1 MLSRLI
7 DKFWQTKNADTSMP
21 LPAVTPNLPQET
33 EWRPGDT
40 ILDRYK
46 VEQVF
51 SGAMG
56 KVYIA
61 QHLGWNIQVA
71 IKVPRPE
78 VLADEE
84 GAKRIFTE
92 ADSWVRMGMHPNVAT
107 CFYVMTID
115 KIPHLFIEFVDG
127 GDLSSWLKAGRCKDQ
142 RTALSMAIQF
152 CHGMEFTHSKG
163 IIHRDIK
170 PQNILVT
177 KNALV
182 KITDFGIVQSI
193 KHHHPGTATPL
204 PDHSDNDDTIGFRGT
219 PGYASPEQFR
229 DTHGVDRRTD
239 IFSFGICLWLMFC
252 GRKPFKNNQIPE
264 PVKPTPADTALPF
277 PKSLITLLIKSVAH
291 DPNQRYQNFKE
302 LRADLNQAH
311 IDLYR
316 VDCPYME
323 VDFTD
328 LEAENYNN
336 RAVSYLEL
344 NKIKEATLCL
354 ARAMEINDSL
364 PEAIFNDTL
373 LRWRTGKHPASTLY
387 RETEAVRQRLPK
399 VKLLEVLSQALKKST
414 LPATADKSASKND
427 ATTKAVPLFPEYV
440 LCLPKN
446 SADVFRTSQ
455 LHLASQRNI
464 IDLLAKEQYQ
474 KCHEVLSRSWENIG
488 YRKDQIFI
496 DTYGQLVAKGT
507 KKKIKT
513 LIRLMTMPAVSG
525 AVDWLTSMPGEKI
538 IFLSEDGKVML
549 RPYGPG
555 HKTKLLDA
563 YQNVTAIRLSP
574 RQTETEQSS
583 SQDLLALA
591 IHGGIHLLLLKSGA
605 VDKVIMTPSKVTT
618 LCFSTDS
625 TLLTY
630 GCETGQMFTVNLLS
644 GKTSTHNNE
653 KNGPARS
660 IIYFDKQHDFI
671 SGHEDGSLCFWE
683 HGARQCHRQ
692 LEAHALPVTILS
704 AATNGTF
711 FLSGAPDRAIKIWNR
726 KTGQCLQSINPH
738 DDTIN
743 AAMILADSNHFVSAS
758 DDDLIKIW
766 NLNTGLCL
774 HTLDGRGDGIRSL
787 AVGPQ
792 PHILLAGRNDG
803 AIIAWMVV
811 YDLEFS

>member
-1 MLSRLI
+1 MLTRLLE
-7 DKFWQTKNADTSMP
+7 KLMP
-21 LPAVTPNLPQET
+21 AKASGKPLASSAGVPNLAQET

-40 ILDRYK
+40 ILGRYK

-61 QHLGWNIQVA
+61 QHLGWNIPVA

-127 GDLSSWLKAGRCKDQ
+127 GDLSAWLKAGRCKDQ
-142 RTALSMAIQF
+142 RTSLSMAIQF

-177 KNALV
+177 RNALV

-193 KHHHPGTATPL
+193 KHPDANSSSPL
-204 PDHSDNDDTIGFRGT
+204 PDTSDNDGTIGFRGT

-264 PVKPTPADTALPF
+264 PAEPTPPSGSPPF
-277 PKSLITLLIKSVAH
+277 PKALIHLLKKSVAY
-291 DPNQRYQNFKE
+291 DPNLRYQDFKD
-302 LRADLNQAH
+302 LRTDLNQAH
-311 IDLYR
+311 IDLFR
-316 VDCPYME
+316 IDCPYME

-344 NKIKEATLCL
+344 NKTKEAALCL

-364 PEAIFNDTL
+364 PEAIYNDTL
-373 LRWRTGKHPASTLY
+373 LRWRTGKPSVTTLY

-399 VKLLEVLSQALKKST
+399 AKLLEVLSQSLKKNFPPS
-414 LPATADKSASKND
+414 
-427 ATTKAVPLFPEYV
+427 TKAEPKTTDKQSAKSQESTFPEYA

-464 IDLLAKEQYQ
+464 VDLLAKGQYQ
-474 KCHEVLSRSWENIG
+474 QCHEVLSRSWENIG
-488 YRKDQIFI
+488 YRKDQVFL
-496 DTYGQLVAKGT
+496 DTYEQLVHKGA
-507 KKKIKT
+507 KKKIKA
-513 LIRLMTMPAVSG
+513 IVRLMTLPAAGGV
-525 AVDWLTSMPGEKI
+525 ATWLTSLPGSKKI
-538 IFLSEDGKVML
+538 ILLNKNGEVML
-549 RPYGPG
+549 RHYGPG
-555 HKTKLLDA
+555 QKIKILDS
-563 YQNVTAIRLSP
+563 YQNATALALSP
-574 RQTETEQSS
+574 DQQ
-583 SQDLLALA
+583 LLALA
-591 IHGGIHLLLLKSGA
+591 CPGGIHLLMIKSGA
-605 VDKVIMTPSKVTT
+605 VDKVIMTPSRVTALT
-618 LCFSTDS
+618 FSTDS

-630 GCETGQMFTVNLLS
+630 GCETSQLFTVDLAS
-644 GKTSTHNNE
+644 GKTMTISTG

-660 IIYFDKQHDFI
+660 IVYFDKRHDFV
-671 SGHEDGSLCFWE
+671 SGHEDGALCFWE
-683 HGARQCHRQ
+683 HGARDCHRQ
-692 LEAHALPVTILS
+692 LEAHAMPVTILS
-704 AATNGTF
+704 PSSNGAL
-711 FLSGAPDRAIKIWNR
+711 FLSGAADRIIKIWNR
-726 KTGQCLQSINPH
+726 QNGQCLKSIKPH
-738 DDTIN
+738 DDAIN
-743 AAMILADSNHFVSAS
+743 AALILPDNTHLVSAS

-766 NLNTGLCL
+766 NMDSGICL

-787 AVGPQ
+787 AMGPQ

-803 AIIAWMVV
+803 AIIAWMVI
-811 YDLEFS
+811 YDLDFS

>member
-1 MLSRLI
+1 
-7 DKFWQTKNADTSMP
+7 MP
-21 LPAVTPNLPQET
+21 LPGIVPLPHET

-115 KIPHLFIEFVDG
+115 RIPHLFIEYVDG

-193 KHHHPGTATPL
+193 KHSGSDTSAPL
-204 PDHSDNDDTIGFRGT
+204 PDHADNDNTIGFRGT

-252 GRKPFKNNQIPE
+252 GRKPYQNNQIPE
-264 PVKPTPADTALPF
+264 PLKPTPAGTAQAF
-277 PKSLITLLIKSVAH
+277 PKSLTTLLIKSVAH
-291 DPNQRYQNFKE
+291 DPNLRYQSFKE
-302 LRADLNQAH
+302 LRTDLNQAH
-311 IDLYR
+311 IDLYH

-344 NKIKEATLCL
+344 DKIKEATLCL
-354 ARAMEINDSL
+354 NRALEINDSL

-373 LRWRTGKHPASTLY
+373 LRWRSGKHPASTLY
-387 RETEAVRQRLPK
+387 RETEAVRQRLPQA
-399 VKLLEVLSQALKKST
+399 KLLELLSQALKKST
-414 LPATADKSASKND
+414 LPKSQEKSANERD
-427 ATTKAVPLFPEYV
+427 AAPETPPPFPEYV

-464 IDLLAKEQYQ
+464 VDLFAKEQYQ

-488 YRKDQIFI
+488 YRKDKTFVDI
-496 DTYGQLVAKGT
+496 YGQLASKGIR
-507 KKKIKT
+507 KNIKT
-513 LIRLMTMPAVSG
+513 VIRLMTMPASRD
-525 AVDWLTSMPGEKI
+525 AVNRLTSISGSKI

-549 RPYGPG
+549 RAYGPG
-555 HKTKLLDA
+555 HKTKVLDA
-563 YQNVTAIRLSP
+563 YQDVTAFALSHHP
-574 RQTETEQSS
+574 PADVSNQS
-583 SQDLLALA
+583 QELLAVA
-591 IHGGIHLLLLKSGA
+591 SAGAIHLLMLKNGA
-605 VDKVIMTPSKVTT
+605 IDKVIMTPGKVTA
-618 LCFSTDS
+618 LSFSTDS

-644 GKTSTHNNE
+644 GKTLSHLNE
-653 KNGPARS
+653 KNGPAHA
-660 IIYFDKQHDFI
+660 IVYFDKQHDFI
-671 SGHEDGSLCFWE
+671 SGHEDGTLCFWE
-683 HGARQCHRQ
+683 QGAKQSLRQ

-704 AATNGTF
+704 AAPNGAF
-711 FLSGAPDRAIKIWNR
+711 FLSGSPDRVIKIWHR
-726 KTGQCLQSINPH
+726 KTGQCLKSLNPH

-766 NLNTGLCL
+766 NLGSGLCL

-787 AVGPQ
+787 AAGPQ

-803 AIIAWMVV
+803 AITAWMLV

>member
-1 MLSRLI
+1 MLSRFI
-7 DKFWQTKNADTSMP
+7 DKFRLTKTTGTSTP
-21 LPAVTPNLPQET
+21 LPAVVSLPQET

-61 QHLGWNIQVA
+61 LHLGWNIPVA

-115 KIPHLFIEFVDG
+115 RVPHLFIEYVDG
-127 GDLSSWLKAGRCKDQ
+127 GDLSSWLKAGRCRDQ

-193 KHHHPGTATPL
+193 KHAHCNTSTPL
-204 PDHSDNDDTIGFRGT
+204 PDHSDNNDTIGFRGT

-229 DTHGVDRRTD
+229 DTHGVDCRAD

-252 GRKPFKNNQIPE
+252 GRKPYKNNQIPE
-264 PVKPTPADTALPF
+264 PLKPTPAGSAQDF
-277 PKSLITLLIKSVAH
+277 PKSLTTLLIKSVAH
-291 DPNQRYQNFKE
+291 DPDLRYQTFKE

-344 NKIKEATLCL
+344 GKVKEATLCL
-354 ARAMEINDSL
+354 HRAMEINDSL
-364 PEAIFNDTL
+364 AEAIFNDTL
-373 LRWRTGKHPASTLY
+373 LRWRTDKHPVSSLY
-387 RETEAVRQRLPK
+387 RETEAVRQRLPHA
-399 VKLLEVLSQALKKST
+399 KLLELLSHALKKNIQPRSEEKAANKNEAA
-414 LPATADKSASKND
+414 PKTA
-427 ATTKAVPLFPEYV
+427 PLFPEYV

-464 IDLLAKEQYQ
+464 VDLFAKEQYQ

-496 DTYGQLVAKGT
+496 DIYGKLVSKGNRR
-507 KKKIKT
+507 KIKSV
-513 LIRLMTMPAVSG
+513 IRLMTIPACRG
-525 AVDWLTSMPGEKI
+525 AVNWLTTMSGSKI

-549 RPYGPG
+549 HGYGSG
-555 HKTKLLDA
+555 HKTKVLDA
-563 YQNVTAIRLSP
+563 YQNVTAIALSP
-574 RQTETEQSS
+574 RQPAETSDQVQE
-583 SQDLLALA
+583 LLALA
-591 IHGGIHLLLLKSGA
+591 SPGSIHLLMLKNGA
-605 VDKVIMTPSKVTT
+605 IDKVIMTPGKVTALT
-618 LCFSTDS
+618 FSTDS

-644 GKTSTHNNE
+644 GKTLSHLNE

-660 IIYFDKQHDFI
+660 IIYFDKQHDFV
-671 SGHEDGSLCFWE
+671 SGHEDGALCFWE
-683 HGARQCHRQ
+683 QGARQCHRQ
-692 LEAHALPVTILS
+692 LEAHAQPVTILS
-704 AATNGTF
+704 AAPNGAF
-711 FLSGAPDRAIKIWNR
+711 FLSGSPDRAMKIWHR
-726 KTGQCLQSINPH
+726 KTGQCLKSLNPH
-738 DDTIN
+738 DDAIN
-743 AAMILADSNHFVSAS
+743 AAMILADNNHFVSAS

-766 NLNTGLCL
+766 NLDSGLCL

-792 PHILLAGRNDG
+792 PHIVLAGRNDG